1 MVNTTEETKEQ
12 ELLRDLASSIK
23 ALERSSNENRRMWQ
37 NEVNTRL
44 EALALYIRK
53 GVTPSTYTDE
63 RAAQVEESGL
73 EKLYIAGG
81 TY

>member
-1 MVNTTEETKEQ
+1 METMETKEQ
-12 ELLRDLASSIK
+12 ELLRDLASAIK
-23 ALERSSNENRRMWQ
+23 ALERSDEKSRRMWQ
-37 NEVNTRL
+37 DAVNERL

-53 GVTPSTYTDE
+53 GITPSKYADE

-81 TY
+81 TF